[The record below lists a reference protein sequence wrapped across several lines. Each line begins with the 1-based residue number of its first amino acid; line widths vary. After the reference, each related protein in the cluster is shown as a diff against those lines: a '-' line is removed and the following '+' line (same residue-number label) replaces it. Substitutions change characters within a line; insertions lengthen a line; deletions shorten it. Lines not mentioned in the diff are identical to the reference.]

1 MHVFAVVPR
10 TPAAAPIHLRCSA
23 LVLLVALTGASCGE
37 SRLPTAP
44 STIGPQRTVAG
55 SVQDASFRPIA
66 GAQVA
71 IVGTGLSTVTGAD
84 GSFELT
90 GGISSP
96 LTVRVAKEGYVP
108 ETRAADWPTCTP
120 PPGSSLPCPLTRI
133 GMLFSLESLGQ
144 AVDISGDYTMTLAA
158 DSACQDLPGEARS
171 STFTASIVPFG
182 ATRTRYVVTV
192 QAPSLRESAAFEAGV
207 TGDFLALR
215 FNLDPGLIDQIAP
228 NTYVLVGG
236 SASATVLPGA
246 SLIAATFD
254 GLLEYC
260 HLKDSSTNPVDGCSS
275 GSSALAEPT
284 PSQPVNFAG
293 CQSRD
298 HRLTFTRR

>member
-1 MHVFAVVPR
+1 MMQIRAV
-10 TPAAAPIHLRCSA
+10 
-23 LVLLVALTGASCGE
+23 LVLLVAVACAACGSGNLITG
-37 SRLPTAP
+37 P
-44 STIGPQRTVAG
+44 SAEPPQRSVAG
-55 SVQDASFRPIA
+55 VVQDASFRPIA

-90 GGISSP
+90 GGIASP
-96 LTVRVAKEGYVP
+96 LTVRVAKEGYVT

-158 DSACQDLPGEARS
+158 DSACQDLPSEARS
-171 STFTASIVPFG
+171 RTFTASIVPYG
-182 ATRTRYVVTV
+182 PTRTRYVIAV
-192 QAPSLRESAAFEAGV
+192 QASSLRGSAAFDAGV

-215 FNLDPGLIDQIAP
+215 LTLDPGLIDQIAP
-228 NTYVLVGG
+228 NTYLIAGG
-236 SASATVLPGA
+236 GGGASTTVVSGA

-260 HLKDSSTNPVDGCSS
+260 RLKDSSSDPVNGCSS

-293 CQSRD
+293 CQSRN